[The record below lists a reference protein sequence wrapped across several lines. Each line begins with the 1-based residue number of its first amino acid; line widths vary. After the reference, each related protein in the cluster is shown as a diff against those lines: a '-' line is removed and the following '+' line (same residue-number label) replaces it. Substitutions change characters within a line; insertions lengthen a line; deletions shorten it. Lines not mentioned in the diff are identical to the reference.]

1 MLKAALFGT
10 LAALVA
16 VVATFLIG
24 DAVSGPLL
32 VTSPGA
38 DAPEEL
44 EIGAALIATVFGAVV
59 GLGLAALCRRLLSAG
74 AAVFAGICVVGL
86 IGYGIF
92 SFSASEEVATGV
104 WLNAMHI
111 AAAIPIVGALVRQ
124 FDTNADASSMTGRG

>member
-1 MLKAALFGT
+1 MLKATLFGT

-16 VVATFLIG
+16 VVAALLIG

-44 EIGAALIATVFGAVV
+44 ELGAALMATVVGAVV
-59 GLGLAALCRRLLSAG
+59 GLGLAALCRRLLSNG
-74 AAVFAGICVVGL
+74 AVVFVGVCVVGL

-104 WLNAMHI
+104 WLNVMHI
-111 AAAIPIVGALVRQ
+111 VAAIPIVGALAQQ
-124 FDTNADASSMTGRG
+124 FGPPADSELRGAPS

>member
-1 MLKAALFGT
+1 MLKATLFGT

-16 VVATFLIG
+16 VVIALLIG

-44 EIGAALIATVFGAVV
+44 EIGAALMATVVGAFA
-59 GLGLAALCRRLLSAG
+59 GLGLAALCRRLLANG
-74 AAVFAGICVVGL
+74 AAVFVGICVVGL

-104 WLNAMHI
+104 WLNVMHI
-111 AAAIPIVGALVRQ
+111 VAAIPIVGALSRQ
-124 FDTNADASSMTGRG
+124 FDVSVGTS